1 MNPETRPAEVPRAVA
16 REAALWVVRHER
28 GLTPAEQDAFSQWL
42 AADPRHGEALRGR
55 RWAWRE
61 FDRIAGLPAVV
72 PAAPDPDLLAP
83 RGIFSFRRQPRWL
96 ARSLALAAAA
106 VIACVIWIPADHSSD
121 AEPARALSTAL
132 AAPCERLVLD
142 DGSVVELNRGA
153 RLTVDFSPGL
163 RRVRLERG
171 EAHFVVSKD
180 SARPFVVD
188 AAGVTARAVGT
199 AFNVRL
205 AAASVEVVVTEGRV
219 AFGRG
224 ADGPGATEARL
235 LEARQRAVLPLD
247 QAAPTAPIANLTE
260 TDLAQHLAWQPKFL
274 DFSDAPLGEVVATLN
289 QRNPVQLILAA
300 PALRALRINATIRSD
315 NIEGFV
321 RLLES
326 AFDLRAEW
334 RNETEIAFRP
344 GR

>member
-1 MNPETRPAEVPRAVA
+1 MRSAEPTRAIAH
-16 REAALWVVRHER
+16 EAALWVVRHER

-42 AADPRHGEALRGR
+42 SADPRHGEVWRDR

-83 RGIFSFRRQPRWL
+83 RGMFSSRGHSRWL
-96 ARSLALAAAA
+96 ARSLVLAAAA
-106 VIACVIWIPADHSSD
+106 VMAGMILIPADHSSD
-121 AEPARALSTAL
+121 TEPARALSTAL

-153 RLTVDFSPGL
+153 RLTVEFSPGL

-171 EAHFVVSKD
+171 EAHFVVAKD

-219 AFGRG
+219 ALGRA
-224 ADGPGATEARL
+224 ADAPGVPEARL

-247 QAAPTAPIANLTE
+247 HAAPTDPVSDLTE
-260 TDLAQHLAWQPKFL
+260 TDLAQHLAWQPRFL
-274 DFSDAPLGEVVATLN
+274 DFSDAPLGEVVARLN
-289 QRNPVQLILAA
+289 QRNPVQLVLAA
-300 PALRALRINATIRSD
+300 PALRELRINATIRSD

-334 RNETEIAFRP
+334 RSETEIALRP